1 MFRDNYVPVGSGGTV
16 TLPIGA
22 NCTLG
27 YYTSSDAR
35 LIQDDMCSVEV
46 YFRTPS
52 ALSSGTRTVVAA
64 GSSSNGL
71 HIGIT
76 AAGQLTVLVGGST
89 YVSSTLGLNRDIHVV
104 VTASVNDAMV
114 YVDGSGVEMDSP
126 TDYFLEVPF
135 SVGGLAGATYPGV
148 IYLCRVYNTWLSEDY
163 VASLYANARGVSL
176 NVASSVPDSLLYAP
190 CIATSNLVTGKTI
203 LGSGWSLSG
212 GNYVVNAATGVVGG
226 VGLSGDFPHNGTLR
240 FRCKVVDYVS
250 GGLQVSEAET
260 ASVLYPD
267 SDGNIDF
274 TFRLTYF
281 NSLGRIQLLSYSGE
295 AANFKVVSDSIVVE
309 HTAAVCP
316 PFDKVVWGTYPNMV
330 GSSSY
335 SGGKVRVTF
344 TSAEASLTPYL
355 PLVNTGDTSYYIK
368 GGLFFRMSC
377 TVRVISGHP
386 RLGIFDAS
394 NTAINKYSPYAGISL
409 ETGKVYNISGVLSY
423 TATSP
428 NLWGLRFAVSS
439 TDSPWVVDVYNPT
452 LEVVGLIADYG
463 YNSPTTTGWGDAF
476 NGIDLGAVSSPSPNL
491 VLLHGVNKKW
501 VEDSPFQYS
510 AMASELSKSGRLYLC
525 SSGNYY
531 PVDRTGSLTLTTTA
545 GTPTQTATI
554 DVMNP
559 AVGGISRMA
568 VGRDAIVPTH
578 LGVSMS
584 PTTYYSSSSSALKF
598 EGDKSVILLFR
609 TGSTVPEEM
618 YLLCTGVGAG
628 DILVDWTGG
637 SLVVIM
643 HGSIMA
649 ALPGALTADTL
660 YELVICKGSLTDSP
674 VYLNGSVLPSNAGI
688 SDIDSIGDFY
698 LGGYSLG
705 EGLGF
710 SGTMFSA
717 AVASVKLSSS
727 QVSSL
732 WNGGDPH
739 SVDMRTVITSGLVSY
754 WRPGGL
760 SAGDKSWR
768 DCMEADVTLSPSGD
782 VTVLD

>member
-114 YVDGSGVEMDSP
+114 YIDGSGVAMDSP

-135 SVGGLAGATYPGV
+135 SVGGQAEASYPGV
-148 IYLCRVYNTWLSEDY
+148 VNLCRVYNTWLGEDY
-163 VASLYANARGVSL
+163 VSLLYANALGTST
-176 NVASSVPDSLLYAP
+176 NVASSIPSSLCYAP
-190 CIATSNLVTGKTI
+190 CISASNMISSKIL

-212 GNYVVNAATGVVGG
+212 DSYVVNAASGVVGG
-226 VGLSGDFPHNGTLR
+226 LGLRGSYPFTGTLR
-240 FRCKVVDYVS
+240 FRCQLTDYVS
-250 GGLQVSEAET
+250 GGLQLSEAA
-260 ASVLYPD
+260 ASPVLYPD
-267 SDGNIDF
+267 KDGVIDF
-274 TFRLTYF
+274 TFRLAYAPTG
-281 NSLGRIQLLSYSGE
+281 NGLQLLSYSGE

-309 HTAAVCP
+309 NTAVHSP
-316 PFDKVVWGTYPNMV
+316 VFDDVVWGSYAGFV

-335 SGGKVRVTF
+335 SNGAVHLSF
-344 TSAEASLTPYL
+344 TSASESVTPFL
-355 PLVNTGDTSYYIK
+355 PLVNAGETADYAQPGVMYK
-368 GGLFFRMSC
+368 MSC
-377 TVRVISGHP
+377 TVHVRSGAP
-386 RLGIFDAS
+386 RLSVFGTTGDDS
-394 NTAINKYSPYAGISL
+394 
-409 ETGKVYNISGVLSY
+409 ETFSTHTGLHLATDSVQIISGVVVP
-423 TATSP
+423 TGDSP
-428 NLWGLRFAVSS
+428 LQWGLSFGVGP
-439 TDSPWVVDVYNPT
+439 TDSAWDVDVYNPMI
-452 LEVVGLIADYG
+452 VPVGLVADYG
-463 YNSPTTTGWGDAF
+463 FHSTTTTGWGDSF
-476 NGIDLGAVSSPSPNL
+476 NGIDLEAVSSPSPNL
-491 VLLHGVNKKW
+491 VLLHGINKKW

-510 AMASELSKSGRLYLC
+510 AVASALSKSGRLYLY

-545 GTPTQTATI
+545 GTPAQTATI

-578 LGVSMS
+578 LGVQML
-584 PTTYYSSSSSALKF
+584 PTTYYSSSSLALKF
-598 EGDKSVILLFR
+598 EGDKTIVLLFR
-609 TGSTVPEEM
+609 TGSSVPSEM
-618 YLLCTGVGAG
+618 YLLNTGVGAG
-628 DILVDWTGG
+628 DILVAWADGAL
-637 SLVVIM
+637 SVIM
-643 HGSIMA
+643 HGGIMA
-649 ALPGALTADTL
+649 AMPGALSADTL
-660 YELVICKGSLTDSP
+660 YELVICKGTTTDSP
-674 VYLNGSVLPSNAGI
+674 VYLNGSVLPSQSGT
-688 SDIDSIGDFY
+688 STVDSIGDFY
-698 LGGYSLG
+698 LGGYDLAPGS
-705 EGLGF
+705 GF
-710 SGTMFSA
+710 SGTIFSV
-717 AVASVKLSSS
+717 AVASVKASAS

-732 WNGGDPH
+732 WYGGDPL
-739 SVDMRTVITSGLVSY
+739 SVDMRDVFTTGLVSY

-760 SAGDKSWR
+760 SSGDKSWR
-768 DCMEADVTLSPSGD
+768 DTMEADVMLVPYGD

>member
-114 YVDGSGVEMDSP
+114 YIDGSGVEMDSP

-135 SVGGLAGATYPGV
+135 SVGGLAEATYPGV
-148 IYLCRVYNTWLSEDY
+148 IYFCRVYNTWLSEDY

-176 NVASSVPDSLLYAP
+176 NVASSVPSPLCYAP
-190 CIATSNLVTGKTI
+190 CIPTSNLVESKSI

-212 GNYVVNAATGVVGG
+212 SNYVVNAAIGVSGG
-226 VGLSGDFPHNGTLR
+226 LRLDGDWPYMGTLR
-240 FRCKVVDYVS
+240 IQCDLIDYVS
-250 GGLQVSEAET
+250 GALQVAEAEIQS
-260 ASVLYPD
+260 AIYPD
-267 SDGNIDF
+267 ADGHIDF
-274 TFRLTYF
+274 TFKLTWAY
-281 NSLGRIQLLSYSGE
+281 GQHIQLISYAGE
-295 AANFKVVSDSIVVE
+295 AANFKVVANSIKVE

-394 NTAINKYSPYAGISL
+394 NTAINKYSP
-409 ETGKVYNISGVLSY
+409 
-423 TATSP
+423 
-428 NLWGLRFAVSS
+428 
-439 TDSPWVVDVYNPT
+439 
-452 LEVVGLIADYG
+452 
-463 YNSPTTTGWGDAF
+463 
-476 NGIDLGAVSSPSPNL
+476 
-491 VLLHGVNKKW
+491 
-501 VEDSPFQYS
+501 
-510 AMASELSKSGRLYLC
+510 
-525 SSGNYY
+525 
-531 PVDRTGSLTLTTTA
+531 
-545 GTPTQTATI
+545 
-554 DVMNP
+554 
-559 AVGGISRMA
+559 
-568 VGRDAIVPTH
+568 
-578 LGVSMS
+578 
-584 PTTYYSSSSSALKF
+584 
-598 EGDKSVILLFR
+598 
-609 TGSTVPEEM
+609 
-618 YLLCTGVGAG
+618 
-628 DILVDWTGG
+628 
-637 SLVVIM
+637 
-643 HGSIMA
+643 
-649 ALPGALTADTL
+649 
-660 YELVICKGSLTDSP
+660 
-674 VYLNGSVLPSNAGI
+674 
-688 SDIDSIGDFY
+688 
-698 LGGYSLG
+698 
-705 EGLGF
+705 
-710 SGTMFSA
+710 
-717 AVASVKLSSS
+717 
-727 QVSSL
+727 
-732 WNGGDPH
+732 
-739 SVDMRTVITSGLVSY
+739 
-754 WRPGGL
+754 
-760 SAGDKSWR
+760 
-768 DCMEADVTLSPSGD
+768 
-782 VTVLD
+782 